1 MYSFIEPN
9 NKNKEIDVLNKQG
22 KQLLNYNKKY
32 LKNINISRILE
43 TCDKTV
49 CSVRE
54 TMDQKDSA
62 NQNVSFNELLQEIK
76 EKENNYNRK
85 LKEYTDLQ
93 KSLNEQMIKNNRFY
107 TKNKDFLG
115 KTIVNHETNYYV
127 NSFGY
132 THKYSHD
139 AWDNDNESCPST
151 AIDVKSKELGEF
163 KRSID
168 MNTGQPCN
176 VAGQIIENNTS
187 GDHAWVDLKG
197 TKHIFASDVWD
208 VKHKTCKI
216 DVKKLSDKDFNSIPQ
231 GSNMT
236 KTSLCLKQDINP
248 GDYLQ
253 LKKINE
259 ELISLA
265 KDISKSMNQV
275 ISKDTKI
282 NNKINL
288 KKHKLE
294 NYLKDLDNN
303 REKINK
309 YNQSIKTISAQEEDT
324 SKEYTAQYYMYISW
338 TLVAILIGSITLKT
352 LSK

>member
-9 NKNKEIDVLNKQG
+9 NNKKETDSLNKQG
-22 KQLLNYNKKY
+22 KQLLEYNKKH

-54 TMDQKDSA
+54 TMDQKDSID
-62 NQNVSFNELLQEIK
+62 QNVSFNELLEEIK
-76 EKENNYNRK
+76 EKEKNYNKK
-85 LKEYTDLQ
+85 LKQYTDLQ
-93 KSLNEQMIKNNRFY
+93 KSLNEQLVKNNYFY

-127 NSFGY
+127 NNFGY

-139 AWDNDNESCPST
+139 AWDNDNDNCPPT
-151 AIDVKSKELGEF
+151 AIDVKSRQLGKF
-163 KRSID
+163 KRSVD
-168 MNTGQPCN
+168 MNTGQPCDI
-176 VAGQIIENNTS
+176 AGQVIENDKT

-197 TKHIFASDVWD
+197 VKHIFASDIWD
-208 VKHKTCKI
+208 IKHKTCRM
-216 DVKKLSDKDFNSIPQ
+216 DVKKLSNKDFKSIPE

-248 GDYLQ
+248 NDYLR

-265 KDISKSMNQV
+265 KDISKSMNKV
-275 ISKDTKI
+275 ISKDTNV

-303 REKINK
+303 REKIGEF
-309 YNQSIKTISAQEEDT
+309 NQSIKTLSAQEEDT